1 MEAHVK
7 NAMRTAAGLLL
18 LAIVCAAAGCTSAGK
33 TRAYWVRKDGG
44 DIDADAVNQARA
56 ACEKR
61 ATGDYEKRA
70 RRHMNIDWAAIMREC
85 MDEHGYVLITKPRE

>member
-1 MEAHVK
+1 MK
-7 NAMRTAAGLLL
+7 NATRTAAGLLL
-18 LAIVCAAAGCTSAGK
+18 LAIVCAAAGCSGAGK
-33 TRAYWVRKDGG
+33 TRAYWVRNDGG
-44 DIDADAVNQARA
+44 NVDADAVAEARA
-56 ACEKR
+56 SCEQR